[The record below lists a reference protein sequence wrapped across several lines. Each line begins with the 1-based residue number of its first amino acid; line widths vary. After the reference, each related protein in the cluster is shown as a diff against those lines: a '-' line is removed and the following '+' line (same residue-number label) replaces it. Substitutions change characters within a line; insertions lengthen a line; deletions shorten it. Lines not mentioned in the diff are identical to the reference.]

1 MAAASP
7 PFATSGATAA
17 SEDGNDSEGARGAAA
32 AVGSVLQELWHFSF
46 TSRGGSAL
54 RRLRPLT
61 DKSIARRKGI
71 YGSWGNLV
79 T

>member
-32 AVGSVLQELWHFSF
+32 
-46 TSRGGSAL
+46 
-54 RRLRPLT
+54 RPLAT
-61 DKSIARRKGI
+61 FSRNCGI
-71 YGSWGNLV
+71 SVSQAGADQP
-79 T
+79 